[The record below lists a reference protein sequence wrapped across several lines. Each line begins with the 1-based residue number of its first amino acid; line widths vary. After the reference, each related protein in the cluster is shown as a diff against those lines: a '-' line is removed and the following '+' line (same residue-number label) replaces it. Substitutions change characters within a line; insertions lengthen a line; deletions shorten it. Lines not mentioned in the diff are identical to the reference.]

1 MCFLSLTIIK
11 LIEQV
16 IIEATLIIALIRT
29 LINQVTQHTQET
41 PTLVLGIGVWFNGGA
56 LDPCEVRINLLDGEV
71 DDVIHRYVG
80 QLGVTLANIF
90 VLDAVLEQ
98 LV

>member
-1 MCFLSLTIIK
+1 MCFLSLTFIK

-16 IIEATLIIALIRT
+16 IIEAPLIIALIRT
-29 LINQVTQHTQET
+29 LIDQVTQHTQET
-41 PTLVLGIGVWFNGGA
+41 PALVSGIDVWLSGGA
-56 LDPCEVRINLLDGEV
+56 LDLREVRINLLNGEV

-80 QLGVTLANIF
+80 QLGVALANIF
-90 VLDAVLEQ
+90 VLDTMLEQ